1 MLSSI
6 CLKTPNQV
14 GVDIEESL
22 ERILTTLYLG
32 ETTDRNLVQ
41 KWVSKTLLFVGMPS
55 FSFSCTE
62 RSVVDEVFARLKET
76 THIKKIREI
85 VYTNLS
91 DELHLY

>member
-41 KWVSKTLLFVGMPS
+41 KWVSKSFCRNAKLFVQLH
-55 FSFSCTE
+55 
-62 RSVVDEVFARLKET
+62 R
-76 THIKKIREI
+76 KKRG
-85 VYTNLS
+85 
-91 DELHLY
+91 

>member
-41 KWVSKTLLFVGMPS
+41 K
-55 FSFSCTE
+55 
-62 RSVVDEVFARLKET
+62 
-76 THIKKIREI
+76 
-85 VYTNLS
+85 
-91 DELHLY
+91 